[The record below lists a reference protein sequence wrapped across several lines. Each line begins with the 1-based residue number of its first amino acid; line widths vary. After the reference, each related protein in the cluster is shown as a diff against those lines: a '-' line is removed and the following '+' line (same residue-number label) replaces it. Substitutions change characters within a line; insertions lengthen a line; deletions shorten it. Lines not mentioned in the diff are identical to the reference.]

1 MSSKASILSAIRR
14 HEVPEAA
21 LPDLNGD
28 WIRYPDKAARFAE
41 VLSFVGGKPL
51 RAANRGELEAM
62 VRALPQL
69 AEARHIVCTVPG
81 LEAAAPATAVRIDPA
96 AVAKPVDLENIDVAI
111 VAGEFAVAENA
122 AVWVTETPVT
132 HRAVYFLAQHVVLVV
147 PTRELIDNLHEAY
160 ARVSFA
166 RAGYGL
172 FISGPSKTADIE
184 QSLVIGAHGPRSL
197 TVVLVEEP

>member
-14 HEVPEAA
+14 HEVPAAA
-21 LPDLNGD
+21 LPDLAGD
-28 WIRYPDKAARFAE
+28 WIRYDDKAARFAE

-51 RAANRGELEAM
+51 RAANRSELQEL
-62 VRALPQL
+62 VRTLPQL
-69 AEARHIVCTVPG
+69 ADAKHIVCTVPG
-81 LEAAAPATAVRIDPA
+81 LEAAASATAVRIDPA
-96 AVAKPVDLENIDVAI
+96 AVARPVDLENIDVAI

-122 AVWVTETPVT
+122 AVWVTEAPVT

-166 RAGYGL
+166 KAGYGL
-172 FISGPSKTADIE
+172 FISGPSKTADI
-184 QSLVIGAHGPRSL
+184 
-197 TVVLVEEP
+197 